1 MTNGS
6 KFLLIIPAYNEAEN
20 IPSLIEEIR
29 GYFPTENILIVDDG
43 SSDRTRD
50 AARASNAKV
59 ITLPFNL
66 GYGDALQ
73 TGYKYA
79 LRNGYDFV
87 VQMDGDGQHDPAYI
101 SSLFDTV
108 RKGDA
113 DIALGSRFLGES
125 QVYKMGVLRRIGSI
139 FFSII
144 ASMITG
150 QRITDPTSG
159 FQAMNKKVFSFY
171 ASDIYPSD
179 FPDADVII
187 LSKFYGFRIK
197 EISVRMRESKGK
209 KSMHNGLKP
218 IYYVFKMLLSIIVT
232 VLRNFLRK
240 ILEKK

>member
-1 MTNGS
+1 MTDGS
-6 KFLLIIPAYNEAEN
+6 KFLIIIPAYNEAEN

-50 AARASNAKV
+50 AARVSNVKV

-101 SSLFDTV
+101 SSLLDTV

-113 DIALGSRFLGES
+113 DIVLGSRFLGES
-125 QVYKMGVLRRIGSI
+125 GGYKMGILRRTGILLFSAITSI
-139 FFSII
+139 
-144 ASMITG
+144 ATR
-150 QRITDPTSG
+150 QKITDPTSG
-159 FQAMNKKVFSFY
+159 FQVINKKVFSFY

-197 EISVRMRESKGK
+197 EISVKMRESKAK
-209 KSMHNGLKP
+209 KSMHSGLKP
-218 IYYVFKMLLSIIVT
+218 IYYVFKMFLSILVT
-232 VLRNFLRK
+232 ILRNFLRK

>member
-1 MTNGS
+1 MINGS
-6 KFLLIIPAYNEAEN
+6 KFLIIIPAYNEAEN
-20 IPSLIEEIR
+20 IPSLVEEIR
-29 GYFPTENILIVDDG
+29 GYFPAGTRDILIVDDG

-50 AARASNAKV
+50 AARASNVKV

-101 SSLFDTV
+101 KSLLDRV
-108 RKGDA
+108 MDDEA

-125 QVYKMGVLRRIGSI
+125 RVYKMGVLRRIGSI

-171 ASDIYPSD
+171 ALDIYPSD

-197 EISVRMRESKGK
+197 EVPVKMRESKGK
-209 KSMHNGLKP
+209 KSMHSGLKP
-218 IYYVFKMLLSIIVT
+218 IYYVFKMVLSILVT
-232 VLRNFLRK
+232 ILRNK
-240 ILEKK
+240 PKG

>member
-1 MTNGS
+1 MANGS
-6 KFLLIIPAYNEAEN
+6 KFLIIIPAYNEAEN
-20 IPSLIEEIR
+20 IPSLVEEIR
-29 GYFPTENILIVDDG
+29 KYFSTADILIVDDG
-43 SSDRTRD
+43 SSDGTRD
-50 AARASNAKV
+50 VARASNVKV
-59 ITLPFNL
+59 ISLPFNL

-101 SSLFDTV
+101 KSLLDRV
-108 RKGDA
+108 MDDEA

-159 FQAMNKKVFSFY
+159 FQAMNRKVFSFY

-187 LSKFYGFRIK
+187 LSRFYGFRIK
-197 EISVRMRESKGK
+197 EIQVRMRESKGK
-209 KSMHNGLKP
+209 KSMHSGLKP
-218 IYYVFKMLLSIIVT
+218 IYYVFKMFLSILVT
-232 VLRNFLRK
+232 ILRGK
-240 ILEKK
+240 MKGGM